1 MEKIILGTPVC
12 HLAPWWLFSVKR
24 KSMTSVAIELVTSI
38 HTKTSSPKTVQRCP
52 IELFWLRLEP
62 VTRGC
67 VPSEMNAVT
76 ITNSIIETSSC
87 FVFCQEA
94 LDEGASLAAPGL
106 MRVKICQDRTL
117 SAWSSNRDDRLWK
130 NNATYSL
137 TSSSA
142 LIHDHVLAI
151 LLVYRHNVHYL
162 VNIFS

>member
-1 MEKIILGTPVC
+1 MPLSP
-12 HLAPWWLFSVKR
+12 LMAFLMKR
-24 KSMTSVAIELVTSI
+24 KSRTSVAIERVTSI

-67 VPSEMNAVT
+67 VPSKMGAVT
-76 ITNSIIETSSC
+76 IANSIIETSSC

-106 MRVKICQDRTL
+106 MCVKICQDRTL
-117 SAWSSNRDDRLWK
+117 SARSSNRDYRLWK

-151 LLVYRHNVHYL
+151 LLMYRHNVHYW
-162 VNIFS
+162 